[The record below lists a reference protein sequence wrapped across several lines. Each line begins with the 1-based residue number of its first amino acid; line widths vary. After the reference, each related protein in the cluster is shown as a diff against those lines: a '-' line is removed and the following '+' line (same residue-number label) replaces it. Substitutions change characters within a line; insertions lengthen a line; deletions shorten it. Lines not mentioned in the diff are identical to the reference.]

1 MKQAIPLHKASS
13 QLFSAKILFWH
24 LLLYNIPKCLLPT
37 SRNRTI
43 RWRPH
48 FIMEITNSDLLLPL
62 GTKKIIYI
70 YIYIILNVILS
81 PSALLWSLY
90 IVVSAKGKK
99 HQLSHVPMTLRYK
112 HPPTTPPTP
121 PAPPNPLPKHTHS
134 LTLLW
139 LEYSWSSS
147 RPYSICPQKNVKM
160 TNSEDLKQSD
170 SNINQV
176 QSIGHFDIRTYKIK
190 QKINKLCFQ
199 IYDK

>member
-1 MKQAIPLHKASS
+1 MKKEDKKKKKPQIDMYLAQFHQITMAL
-13 QLFSAKILFWH
+13 W
-24 LLLYNIPKCLLPT
+24 
-37 SRNRTI
+37 SRQFHFTK
-43 RWRPH
+43 PH
-48 FIMEITNSDLLLPL
+48 PSYLVPRSCF
-62 GTKKIIYI
+62 GIY
-70 YIYIILNVILS
+70 YYIIFLNVFS
-81 PSALLWSLY
+81 LLQG
-90 IVVSAKGKK
+90 IE
-99 HQLSHVPMTLRYK
+99 
-112 HPPTTPPTP
+112 
-121 PAPPNPLPKHTHS
+121 HTHS
-134 LTLLW
+134 FTLLL